1 MFGQVKN
8 LCAFSFC
15 TKLPKN
21 IFDCY
26 SNYSFFLRNCF
37 PLSFLCVFLFVVL
50 FIFTPFNPKMVY
62 SFFISFCVFFLVC
75 VIVLFCHK
83 FKDKESKLQNFTFYD
98 TQKSETSI
106 SLNWIKWDES
116 FFFLHSRAFLM
127 GTGRQCQN
135 FIIIRKLGS
144 KWLTRM
150 TLKIIG
156 ALMNSNSP

>member
-15 TKLPKN
+15 TKSPKN

-116 FFFLHSRAFLM
+116 FFFCTREHFSWERADNVRISLSLENWV
-127 GTGRQCQN
+127 QN
-135 FIIIRKLGS
+135 DWLEWHLKL
-144 KWLTRM
+144 LER
-150 TLKIIG
+150 
-156 ALMNSNSP
+156 